1 MRMTARF
8 IPKAILATAS
18 IFAIVVALT
27 PRVPAQTQ
35 GAAAKPAAKRA
46 APVAAKH
53 AVATGYVVPRTPDG
67 KPDFQGLWTNVT
79 VVPLERTPGHGEF
92 LTKEQATEL
101 LKRGN
106 RDDQEQSDIERSDRA
121 EKAGRTDAEQ
131 SDAKA
136 AATNTRGGR
145 GGGIGDY
152 NATWWQLGKPVL
164 DNNRSSIIIGPDG
177 RLPHT
182 PETVKRLAENR
193 EYARLHPADG
203 PEFRDN
209 IERCLAWIT
218 SGPPMLPT
226 FYNNTYQ
233 IIQTPGTVAILVE
246 MIHDVRLIPIGNHPQ
261 LSDAVKQWVGSSRGH
276 WEGDTLVVDTTNVNS
291 KRNFIG
297 GGGGRSGLAPN
308 NDKMRVVERFTRTGP
323 DTLLYQFTV
332 ENPAIYTH
340 PWSGEIPMKA
350 TKEPLYEYACH
361 EGNYALADILAGAR
375 AEEKAAA
382 TNSKK

>member
-1 MRMTARF
+1 MRMISRL

-18 IFAIVVALT
+18 ITAIVVGLT
-27 PRVPAQTQ
+27 SRLPAQTQ
-35 GAAAKPAAKRA
+35 AATTKPTSKRVSPIPAKPA
-46 APVAAKH
+46 VAA
-53 AVATGYVVPRTPDG
+53 GYVVPRTPDG
-67 KPDFQGLWTNVT
+67 KPDFQGLWTNAT
-79 VVPLERTPGHGEF
+79 VVPLERTPGQGEF
-92 LTKEQATEL
+92 LTPEQAAEL
-101 LKRGN
+101 LRRGN
-106 RDDQEQSDIERSDRA
+106 RDEQNENDVE
-121 EKAGRTDAEQ
+121 RTDKAAT
-131 SDAKA
+131 SDAEPSGTKA
-136 AATNTRGGR
+136 APASGRNGR

-182 PETVKRLAENR
+182 AEIVKRLAENR

-233 IIQTPGTVAILVE
+233 IVQTPSTVAILVE
-246 MIHDVRLIPIGNHPQ
+246 MIHDVRLIPVGNHPQ
-261 LSDAVKQWVGSSRGH
+261 ISDAVRQWVGSSRGH
-276 WEGDTLVVDTTNVNS
+276 WEGDTLVVDTTNINS

-308 NDKMRVVERFTRTGP
+308 NDRMHVVERFTRTGP

-350 TKEPLYEYACH
+350 TKEPLYEYGCH

-382 TNSKK
+382 ATTKK

>member
-1 MRMTARF
+1 MTPRF
-8 IPKAILATAS
+8 VAKALLTTAW
-18 IFAIVVALT
+18 ITAMVIGLT
-27 PRVPAQTQ
+27 PHVPAQTQ
-35 GAAAKPAAKRA
+35 RPAKPTAQTSAKPAVKPGWA
-46 APVAAKH
+46 
-53 AVATGYVVPRTPDG
+53 VPRTPDG
-67 KPDFQGLWTNVT
+67 KPDLQGLWTNAT

-92 LTKEQATEL
+92 LTKEQAAEL
-101 LKRGN
+101 LRRGN
-106 RDDQEQSDIERSDRA
+106 RDEQNENDVERSDKATATA
-121 EKAGRTDAEQ
+121 EP
-131 SDAKA
+131 DAKA
-136 AATNTRGGR
+136 DAKAGATAPNARGGR
-145 GGGIGDY
+145 GGIGDY

-164 DNNRSSIIIGPDG
+164 DNNRSSIIVGPEG

-182 PETVKRLAENR
+182 PETAKLLEQNR
-193 EYARLHPADG
+193 EYARQHPADG

-209 IERCLAWIT
+209 IERCLTWIT

-233 IIQTPGTVAILVE
+233 IFQTPDNVAILVE
-246 MIHDVRLIPIGNHPQ
+246 MIHDVRMIPIGNHPQ
-261 LSDAVKQWVGSSRGH
+261 LNSNVRQWVGSSRGH
-276 WEGDTLVVDTTNVNS
+276 WEGDTLVVDTTNMNS

-308 NDKMRVVERFTRTGP
+308 NDQMHVVERFTRTGP

-350 TKEPLYEYACH
+350 TKEPLYEYACG
-361 EGNYALADILAGAR
+361 EGNYALMDILAGAR

-382 TNSKK
+382 AAGQKKQ

>member
-1 MRMTARF
+1 MTGRVVSRA
-8 IPKAILATAS
+8 LLTTAS
-18 IFAIVVALT
+18 IGAMVIGLT
-27 PRVPAQTQ
+27 PHLPAQTQ
-35 GAAAKPAAKRA
+35 RPAAPRPPAPARA
-46 APVAAKH
+46 TVKA
-53 AVATGYVVPRTPDG
+53 GWVVPRTADG
-67 KPDFQGLWTNVT
+67 KPDLQGLWTNVT

-92 LTKEQATEL
+92 LTPEQAAEL
-101 LKRGN
+101 LRRGN
-106 RDDQEQSDIERSDRA
+106 RDEQNENDVERSDKATTVA
-121 EKAGRTDAEQ
+121 EPTESKGD
-131 SDAKA
+131 A
-136 AATNTRGGR
+136 AANARGGR
-145 GGGIGDY
+145 GGIGDY

-164 DNNRSSIIIGPDG
+164 DNNRSSIIVGPDG

-182 PETVKRLAENR
+182 PETAKLLQQNR

-233 IIQTPGTVAILVE
+233 IVQTPDRVAILVE
-246 MIHDVRLIPIGNHPQ
+246 MVHDVRLIAIGNQPP
-261 LSDAVKQWVGSSRGH
+261 LNPAVRQWVGSSRGH
-276 WEGDTLVVDTTNVNS
+276 WEGDTLVVDTTNMNS

-308 NDKMRVVERFTRTGP
+308 NDRMHVVERFTRTGP

-332 ENPAIYTH
+332 DNPAIYTH

-350 TKEPLYEYACH
+350 TKEPLYEYACG
-361 EGNYALADILAGAR
+361 EGNYALMDILAGAR

-382 TNSKK
+382 AGSQKKQ

>member
-1 MRMTARF
+1 MTSRF
-8 IPKAILATAS
+8 VADAFLATAS
-18 IFAIVVALT
+18 IAGIVLGLT
-27 PRVPAQTQ
+27 RGAPAQAQ
-35 GAAAKPAAKRA
+35 GATSKATIKQMPPAPAHPTV
-46 APVAAKH
+46 AP
-53 AVATGYVVPRTPDG
+53 GWVVPRTPDG
-67 KPDFQGLWTNVT
+67 KPDFQGLWTNAT
-79 VVPLERTPGHGEF
+79 VVPLERSPGQGEF
-92 LTKEQATEL
+92 LTPEEAAEL
-101 LKRGN
+101 VRRGN
-106 RDDQEQSDIERSDRA
+106 RDAQNENDVERSD
-121 EKAGRTDAEQ
+121 KTSSGSDAERA
-131 SDAKA
+131 DAKA
-136 AATNTRGGR
+136 GPTNSSGGR

-152 NATWWQLGKPVL
+152 NATWWQLGKKVL
-164 DNNRSSIIIGPDG
+164 DNDRSSIIVGPDG

-182 PETVKRLAENR
+182 PETVKELAQNR
-193 EYARLHPADG
+193 EYARAHPADG

-233 IIQTPGTVAILVE
+233 IIQTPDQVAILVE
-246 MIHDVRLIPIGNHPQ
+246 MIHDVRLIAIGNHPP
-261 LSDAVKQWVGSSRGH
+261 LSDAVRQWVGNSRGH
-276 WEGDTLVVDTTNVNS
+276 WEGDTLVVDTTNINS

-308 NDKMRVVERFTRTGP
+308 NDKMHVVERFTRTGP

-382 TNSKK
+382 STSPKK